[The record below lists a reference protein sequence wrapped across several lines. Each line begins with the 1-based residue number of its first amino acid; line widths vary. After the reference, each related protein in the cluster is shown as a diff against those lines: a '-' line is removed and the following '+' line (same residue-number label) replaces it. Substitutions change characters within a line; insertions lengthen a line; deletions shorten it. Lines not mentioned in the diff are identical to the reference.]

1 MNTIPLSSTTI
12 GNQIQ
17 RDAVTTS
24 LIVTSDPHL
33 LVPETASGVENPLFI
48 EKKDGKSAIAVDILP
63 LEAPSF
69 EDGNG
74 VIGGSGGSG
83 GGGTVNSVTSG
94 NTDTITIGGTA
105 SDPTVAANTA
115 AVTTLSPNLAT
126 GSQIAAYV
134 NSLVTSPYQFQ
145 GAYDP
150 LTNTPV
156 LASPPVTA
164 IPLSQGDAFVV
175 TQAATS
181 GASLFFGQALSALDI
196 IVADVNIPVGTTT
209 VLTNYTIIE
218 RNIDIATETIPGLAS
233 FPTTG
238 GLVVDGAGAVSLE
251 TIVPPVTGVYT
262 NADITVDDKGRV
274 VTAASGTAG
283 TMSSWQLSGDSG
295 GSQSVTDADNVQ
307 ILGGSQITTVSSAN
321 TTLTIDLAQSLNLT
335 DLTVTNTI
343 QGSINGNANTATSAT
358 SATSAG
364 IVTNPAQPNITS
376 VGTLTDLTVTNT
388 IQGSIN
394 GNANTANTASTANTA
409 NFASSAGSAS
419 SAGIVTNPAQPNI
432 TSVGT
437 LTNLTVTNTISG
449 SINGNANTANSTG
462 FASSAGF
469 ATNAG
474 SANSASVVTNSAQP
488 NITSTGILQN
498 FTSTGIDDNA
508 SSNAMTIDSQQ
519 DVQFRNGPFF
529 YGTAARAFATI
540 TGPGTIPAANRIP
553 SPSISTTVSTFRGVN
568 PGGGNT
574 EGPATWIIAI
584 KVNYNS
590 AVYYHNLVG
599 SVVKSTPWW
608 NNAGD
613 AWTPVQLSH
622 HNANPVDVEIS
633 FVPNT
638 TASGA
643 QQIKIRVAAGGS
655 AFPFTGD
662 IKFTGV
668 KLFQ

>member
-1 MNTIPLSSTTI
+1 MNTIPLSSI
-12 GNQIQ
+12 MSGNQMQ
-17 RDAVTTS
+17 RDTITTS
-24 LIVTSDPHL
+24 LIITSDPQ
-33 LVPETASGVENPLFI
+33 LVVPQTTNGVPNPLFHN
-48 EKKDGKSAIAVDILP
+48 KNDGKSAIAVDILP

-69 EDGNG
+69 ENGDG
-74 VIGGSGGSG
+74 SSG
-83 GGGTVNSVTSG
+83 GGGGGGGGAVNSVTTG

-156 LASPPVTA
+156 LASPPPTTINLA
-164 IPLSQGDAFVV
+164 QGDAFVV

-181 GASLFFGQALSALDI
+181 GNSQFFGQALSALDI
-196 IVADVNIPVGTTT
+196 IVANVVIPSGTTT
-209 VLTNYTIIE
+209 VLSDYTIIE
-218 RNIDIATETIPGLAS
+218 RNIDLATETIPGLAS
-233 FPTTG
+233 FPTSG

-274 VTAASGTAG
+274 VTAASGTSG
-283 TMSSWQLSGDSG
+283 TMSSWQISGDSG
-295 GSQSVTDADNVQ
+295 GAQTVTDNNNVQ

-343 QGSINGNANTATSAT
+343 QGSINGNANTATSA
-358 SATSAG
+358 G

-394 GNANTANTASTANTA
+394 GNANTANTANTA
-409 NFASSAGSAS
+409 NSAIFATSAGSAGSAS

-462 FASSAGF
+462 FAGSAGF

-474 SANSASVVTNSAQP
+474 SATSAGIVTNPAQP

-529 YGTAARAFATI
+529 YGTAARAIAI
-540 TGPGTIPAANRIP
+540 IPGPGTIPVAN
-553 SPSISTTVSTFRGVN
+553 PSISTTVSTFRGAN

-633 FVPNT
+633 FVRNT
-638 TASGA
+638 TASGV
-643 QQIKIRVAAGGS
+643 QQIAIRVAAGGS
-655 AFPFTGD
+655 SFPFTGD

>member
-1 MNTIPLSSTTI
+1 MNTIPLSSI
-12 GNQIQ
+12 MSGNQMQ
-17 RDAVTTS
+17 RDAITTS
-24 LIVTSDPHL
+24 LIITSDPHL
-33 LVPETASGVENPLFI
+33 VVPQTTNGVLNPLFNN
-48 EKKDGKSAIAVDILP
+48 KKDGKSAIAVDILP

-69 EDGNG
+69 ENGDGSS
-74 VIGGSGGSG
+74 GGGGSG
-83 GGGTVNSVTSG
+83 GGGAVNSVTSG
-94 NTDTITIGGTA
+94 NTDTITIGGTV
-105 SDPTVAANTA
+105 SDPTVVANTA

-209 VLTNYTIIE
+209 VLADYTIIE

-233 FPTTG
+233 FPTSG

-321 TTLTIDLAQSLNLT
+321 TTVTIDLASSLNLT
-335 DLTVTNTI
+335 DLTVTNPINADITGSASSAGSATTATSAGVVTNPAQPAITSVGTLTGLTVTNTI
-343 QGSINGNANTATSAT
+343 SGSINGNANTANSAGFANSAGSAGSAT
-358 SATSAG
+358 TANSAG

-376 VGTLTDLTVTNT
+376 VGTLT
-388 IQGSIN
+388 G
-394 GNANTANTASTANTA
+394 
-409 NFASSAGSAS
+409 
-419 SAGIVTNPAQPNI
+419 
-432 TSVGT
+432 
-437 LTNLTVTNTISG
+437 LTVTNTISG
-449 SINGNANTANSTG
+449 SINGNANTANS
-462 FASSAGF
+462 AGF
-469 ATNAG
+469 ANSAG
-474 SANSASVVTNSAQP
+474 SAGSATTANSAGVVTNPAQP
-488 NITSTGILQN
+488 NITSTGTLQN

-508 SSNAMTIDSQQ
+508 TSNAMTIDSQQ
-519 DVQFRNGPFF
+519 NVQFRNGPFF
-529 YGTAARAFATI
+529 YGSIAHDRAI
-540 TGPGTIPAANRIP
+540 IVGPGTIPQ
-553 SPSISTTVSTFRGVN
+553 SQSSISTTVSTFRGAN
-568 PGGGNT
+568 PGGANT

-584 KVNYNS
+584 KVNYNVG
-590 AVYYHNLVG
+590 VYYHNLVG

-613 AWTPVQLSH
+613 AWTPVQLNH

-633 FVPNT
+633 FNATPSQAGQT
-638 TASGA
+638 
-643 QQIKIRVAAGGS
+643 QQLKIRTIS
-655 AFPFTGD
+655 APFAFTGN
-662 IKFTGV
+662 ITFTGV

>member
-1 MNTIPLSSTTI
+1 MNTIPLSSI
-12 GNQIQ
+12 MSGNQMQ
-17 RDAVTTS
+17 RDAITTS
-24 LIVTSDPHL
+24 LIITSDPHL
-33 LVPETASGVENPLFI
+33 VVPQTTNGVLNPLFNN
-48 EKKDGKSAIAVDILP
+48 KKDGKSAIAVDILP

-69 EDGNG
+69 ENGDGSS
-74 VIGGSGGSG
+74 GGGGSG
-83 GGGTVNSVTSG
+83 GGGAVNSVTSG
-94 NTDTITIGGTA
+94 NTDTITIGGTV
-105 SDPTVAANTA
+105 SDPTVVANTA

-209 VLTNYTIIE
+209 VLADYTIIE

-233 FPTTG
+233 FPTSG

-321 TTLTIDLAQSLNLT
+321 TTVTIDLASSLNLT
-335 DLTVTNTI
+335 DLTVTNPINADIT
-343 QGSINGNANTATSAT
+343 GSASSAGSATTATSA
-358 SATSAG
+358 G
-364 IVTNPAQPNITS
+364 VVTNPAQPAITS
-376 VGTLTDLTVTNT
+376 VGTLT
-388 IQGSIN
+388 G
-394 GNANTANTASTANTA
+394 
-409 NFASSAGSAS
+409 
-419 SAGIVTNPAQPNI
+419 
-432 TSVGT
+432 
-437 LTNLTVTNTISG
+437 LTVTNTISG
-449 SINGNANTANSTG
+449 SINGNANTANS
-462 FASSAGF
+462 AGF
-469 ATNAG
+469 ANSAG
-474 SANSASVVTNSAQP
+474 SAGSATTANSAGVVTNPAQP
-488 NITSTGILQN
+488 NITSTGTLQN

-508 SSNAMTIDSQQ
+508 TSNAMTIDSQQ
-519 DVQFRNGPFF
+519 NVQFRNGPFF
-529 YGTAARAFATI
+529 YGSIAHDRAI
-540 TGPGTIPAANRIP
+540 IVGPGTIPQ
-553 SPSISTTVSTFRGVN
+553 SQSSISTTVSTFRGAN
-568 PGGGNT
+568 PGGANT

-584 KVNYNS
+584 KVNYNVG
-590 AVYYHNLVG
+590 VYYHNLVG

-613 AWTPVQLSH
+613 AWTPVQLNH

-633 FVPNT
+633 FNATPSQAGQT
-638 TASGA
+638 
-643 QQIKIRVAAGGS
+643 QQLKIRTIS
-655 AFPFTGD
+655 APFAFTGN
-662 IKFTGV
+662 ITFTGV